1 VSPPPAV
8 ETLGLSKS
16 FGDTTAVADLTL
28 SIPQG
33 QMFALVGPDG
43 AGKTTVL
50 RLLCGVLAPTD
61 GTVRILGMELP
72 RELERI
78 KRRIGYFSQGF
89 SLYGD
94 LSVDE
99 NIEFFAEIH
108 GVEEFRKRREEL
120 LQFTRLEPFRRRQA
134 DRLSGGMKQKLALVC
149 TLIHRPSLLL
159 LDEPTTGVDP
169 VSRRD
174 FWVILS
180 SLMTEDI
187 TVLLTTPYLDEAERC
202 HQVGMLQS
210 GRLLVA
216 DSPAAL
222 RGRLGGTLLEIIC
235 SEVRRAFAV
244 LKESSLI
251 AEVQIFGDRLDVLLD
266 NRTVQENQVREL
278 LHREGIDILG
288 WRAVQPRLENLF
300 ISLMK
305 AEG

>member
-61 GTVRILGMELP
+61 GAVRILGMELP

>member
-16 FGDTTAVADLTL
+16 FGETTAVADLTL

-61 GTVRILGMELP
+61 GTVRILGMESP

>member
-174 FWVILS
+174 FWVLLS

>member
-1 VSPPPAV
+1 MSPPPAI

-72 RELERI
+72 REQERI
-78 KRRIGYFSQGF
+78 KRSIGYFSQGF

-180 SLMTEDI
+180 SLMTEEI

-222 RGRLGGTLLEIIC
+222 RRRLGGTLLEIIC

-266 NRTVQENQVREL
+266 NRTVQENQIREL
-278 LHREGIDILG
+278 LRREGIDILG